1 LDRLP
6 HPKVLNVYEEPPPE
20 PFDKAYSC
28 FITGHRDFD
37 PTAEARSLL
46 TAQLDDMIKHGI
58 DHFYIGGAKGF
69 DTFAEMI
76 VCARKFENP
85 KIKLSLAL
93 PFSGYTHKDDEK
105 LRAQFEVISRLAD
118 EIFYLCP
125 NFAKESYQKR
135 NEFMAD
141 RCSFCICWLE
151 KRSGGTVNAVAYAR
165 RRGLR
170 IFNLADDQV
179 KLDT

>member
-1 LDRLP
+1 MDRLP
-6 HPKVLNVYEEPPPE
+6 HPKVYYVFDNPPPE
-20 PFDKAYSC
+20 SFDKAYSC
-28 FITGHRDFD
+28 FITGHRNFY

-46 TAQLDDMIKHGI
+46 ITQLDDMIKYGV

-76 VCARKFENP
+76 VCARKIENP

-93 PFSGYTHKDDEK
+93 PFPSYTHKEDEK

-125 NFAKESYQKR
+125 TFSKESYQKR

-141 RCSFCICWLE
+141 RSSFCICWLE